1 MNYGINLN
9 ITLFFSLRAYKYVS
23 QIVTH
28 YIFSKL
34 VPGHSLSMHSRTSS
48 SFPVHVPPFDSSTSL
63 TLVLVLVPGPHSAEQ
78 VPITQLSHTQWIAKE
93 NGKYFSLSLYWA

>member
-1 MNYGINLN
+1 M
-9 ITLFFSLRAYKYVS
+9 SS

-48 SFPVHVPPFDSSTSL
+48 SFPVQVPPFDSSTSL